1 MISIQ
6 KKVSKLIVSSYRLI
20 SILSNL
26 DKILEKLIH
35 SGPMKFF
42 DNQNILYSKQFG
54 FQKNVSTSLANIIL
68 IANIQKRVDDKQIAC
83 RVFFALEKA
92 FDTVAPRYC

>member
-1 MISIQ
+1 
-6 KKVSKLIVSSYRLI
+6 
-20 SILSNL
+20 
-26 DKILEKLIH
+26 
-35 SGPMKFF
+35 MKFF